1 MSVSFEQRL
10 PALLAAYQT
19 GIARGRQELIGAY
32 ELVYRRYVARG
43 FVPPDPGGMV
53 YHPTFALP
61 ESRTIVTSYGGR
73 LAGTVTLVG
82 DNFHGLHLETTY
94 RAEVAQL
101 RARRR
106 ALAEVTC
113 LAVEPQQGEPKSGAF
128 FALTRFMFQYAR
140 WYQYDDL
147 LLAIHPRHVQFYE
160 RWFRVYRF
168 GPCRPYQLVQGQ
180 PAIACRIDLHAVDE
194 VVPHDVFQWY
204 TEPAIAPFE
213 FCTGPISH
221 RDHVYLSSRASHAP
235 QECRRYAA

>member
-10 PALLAAYQT
+10 ATLLAAYQT
-19 GIARGRQELIGAY
+19 RIARGSRELVGAY

-43 FVPPDPGGMV
+43 FVASDRAGLV
-53 YHPTFALP
+53 YHPTFGLP
-61 ESRTIVTSYGGR
+61 ESRTIVTSHDGR
-73 LAGTVTLVG
+73 LTGTVTLVG
-82 DNFHGLHLETTY
+82 DNVHGLHLESTFPG
-94 RAEVAQL
+94 EVAQL

-113 LAVEPQQGEPKSGAF
+113 LAVEPQVGAPKNGEF

-140 WYQYDDL
+140 WRRYDDL

-180 PAIACRIDLHAVDE
+180 PAIACRIDLRAVNDRVPRE
-194 VVPHDVFQWY
+194 VYRWY
-204 TEPAIAPFE
+204 TRPAIAAFE
-213 FCTGPISH
+213 FRAGPISH
-221 RDHVYLSSRASHAP
+221 RDHVYLSRRAWHAP
-235 QECRRYAA
+235 QDRRHRAA